1 MTGCPM
7 RCVWCDTAYAFD
19 GGTDLTVEQILEEV
33 GHYPCRLVEITGGEP
48 LAQSP
53 TRELLSALAD
63 ASYSVLLETGGG
75 VSIEGCDRR
84 VIIIYDVK
92 CPDSGELESNRW
104 ENLDLLK
111 QGMDEI
117 KFVLA
122 SRDDY
127 LWALKFLKQR
137 SLAERFPVLFAPA
150 HGMLA
155 PAELASWILE
165 DGAPVR
171 LQIQL
176 HRVLWGAEARGV

>member
-117 KFVLA
+117 KF
-122 SRDDY
+122 
-127 LWALKFLKQR
+127 
-137 SLAERFPVLFAPA
+137 PVLFAPA